1 MYLHGLLVSGAGYAR
16 REYIRGEKMLQSLH
30 VKNLALIDEAEVT
43 FGEGLNILTGETG
56 AGKSIIIG
64 SINLA
69 LGAKADK
76 DLIRSGAEY
85 ALVELVFT
93 IDQPGQLKAIQDM
106 DLIVE
111 DSQVIL
117 QRKIMPGRNVCK
129 VCGETVTARQ
139 LKQLAEILI
148 DIHGQHEHQSL
159 LQAGKQLEILDAYA
173 GDELSAHKET
183 LQGVYR
189 QYRQTME
196 ELSDGE
202 MDEETRKR
210 ETALAEFECREIAE
224 AELTVGEDEEAEQV
238 YRKLVNGQKI
248 KEAVAAA
255 HSLCGYEE
263 NGMGSSVG
271 RALKEI
277 RSVSAYDDTLGEF
290 EKQLLDIDDLLNDYN
305 RAMADYLSELEF
317 DGELFD
323 RTERRL
329 NLINHLKSKYGNTI
343 EEILAY
349 RDKAEQMLDKYRD
362 YDAYRMKL
370 KQDAD
375 TLRERALAICAE
387 ISGIRRRSADELA
400 AEMKS
405 ALVDL
410 NFDEVQFEIRVT
422 SSEELLGG
430 NGYDKVTYLIS
441 TNVGETLKEL
451 SQVASGGELSR
462 IMLAMK
468 TVLADK
474 DRIETLIFDE
484 IDTGISGKTAWK
496 VSEKMGIL
504 GRGHQLICIT
514 HLPQIA
520 AMADVHFC
528 IEKRVENQRSVT
540 DIGRLNE
547 EESIEEL
554 ARMLGGASITENV
567 RNNAKEMKDLA
578 RNTKQY

>member
-1 MYLHGLLVSGAGYAR
+1 
-16 REYIRGEKMLQSLH
+16 MLQSLH
-30 VKNLALIDEAEVT
+30 VKNLALIDETEVT

-64 SINLA
+64 SISLA

-76 DLIRSGAEY
+76 EMIRTGAEY

-93 IDQPGQLKAIQDM
+93 VEQPRQLEAIRELELPVEEGQI
-106 DLIVE
+106 
-111 DSQVIL
+111 IL
-117 QRKIMPGRNVCK
+117 QRRIMQGRSVCK

-159 LQAGKQLEILDAYA
+159 LQPARQLAILDAYA
-173 GDELSAHKET
+173 GEKLISRKAELQKS
-183 LQGVYR
+183 YR
-189 QYRQTME
+189 QYRQIVE
-196 ELSDGE
+196 ELSGHE
-202 MDEETRKR
+202 TDEETRRR
-210 ETALAEFECREIAE
+210 ETALAQFECQEISE
-224 AELTVGEDEEAEQV
+224 AELMVGEDEEAEQT

-248 KEAVAAA
+248 KEAVSAAYG
-255 HSLCGYEE
+255 LCGYDET
-263 NGMGSSVG
+263 GVGSNIG
-271 RALKEI
+271 RALREI
-277 RSVSAYDDTLGEF
+277 RSVSAYDETLQDMER
-290 EKQLLDIDDLLNDYN
+290 QLLDIDSLLNDYN
-305 RAMADYLSELEF
+305 RVAADYLSELEF

-323 RTERRL
+323 RTEKRL
-329 NLINHLKSKYGNTI
+329 NLINHLKSKYGGTI

-349 RDKAEQMLDKYRD
+349 RDAAEQLLNKYSD

-370 KQDAD
+370 EEQAD
-375 TLRERALAICAE
+375 TLRKEALSLCE
-387 ISGIRRRSADELA
+387 VISELRRRSADALA
-400 AEMKS
+400 AEMRK

-410 NFDEVQFEIRVT
+410 NFQEVAFEIRVI
-422 SSEELLGG
+422 SDEETMSG
-430 NGYDKVTYLIS
+430 NGYDRVAFMIS
-441 TNVGETLKEL
+441 VNAGEAPKEL
-451 SQVASGGELSR
+451 AQVASGGELSR
-462 IMLAMK
+462 IMLALK

-474 DRIETLIFDE
+474 DEIETLIFDE

-504 GRGHQLICIT
+504 GREHQLICIT

-520 AMADVHFC
+520 AMADTHFC
-528 IEKRVENQRSVT
+528 IEKRVEDNRAVT
-540 DIGRLNE
+540 DIRRLE
-547 EESIEEL
+547 ESESIEEL